1 MENTQSEYRLGQNGN
16 IDVVR
21 LGIIGDVSETRQLE
35 GEIRS
40 MEEAKLIPVLLGE
53 VSQDIQESS
62 YNEVWKL
69 VDAVYVAP
77 SFHSCEE
84 FIRLALINGK
94 HVLCSIPVSLNKT
107 TIEEFYEIAREK
119 RCVLMNSFNFLYSPV
134 FLEILGKIQNNEFF
148 SVRSVEVD
156 FSNLRISKNR
166 GFIPECEIND
176 MKKEAAYPLAVIA
189 RILGW
194 EGLQYKWVPAT
205 PLESNRRVYL
215 ELKLK
220 RDKNTRATLTLGQ
233 GRDILVINGLLY
245 SIVVPT
251 PWWKADKYEIY
262 CRDNNEPCIWKPS
275 PSLKKQNGRQRE
287 LENFVRAIKEN
298 DFCMYSSH
306 KDSLFIAGVM
316 SGFPS
321 QANTIFS

>member
-1 MENTQSEYRLGQNGN
+1 MENTQSEYRLGQNRN
-16 IDVVR
+16 IDVIR
-21 LGIIGDVSETRQLE
+21 LGIVGDVSETRQLE
-35 GEIRS
+35 KEIRS
-40 MEEAKLIPVLLGE
+40 IEEAKLIPVLLDK
-53 VSQDIQESS
+53 VNQDSQIDS

-69 VDAVYVAP
+69 VDAVYIAP
-77 SFHSCEE
+77 SCHLREE
-84 FIRLALINGK
+84 FIRLALRNGK
-94 HVLCSIPVSLNKT
+94 HVLCSIPVSLNKE

-119 RCVLMNSFNFLYSPV
+119 RCVLMNSFDFLHSPV

-156 FSNLRISKNR
+156 FSNLRISKNL

-205 PLESNRRVYL
+205 PSETNGRVYW
-215 ELKLK
+215 EVKFK
-220 RDKNTRATLTLGQ
+220 GDENTRATVTLGQ
-233 GRDILVINGLLY
+233 GRDNLVINGLRY
-245 SIVVPT
+245 SIIVPA

-262 CRDNNEPCIWKPS
+262 CRDNNEPCIQIPF
-275 PSLKKQNGRQRE
+275 SLPKKQNERQRE
-287 LENFVRAIKEN
+287 LLDFARSIKKN
-298 DFCMYSSH
+298 DFCMCSSH

-316 SGFPS
+316 SGFFS
-321 QANTIFS
+321 QANTISS

>member
-21 LGIIGDVSETRQLE
+21 LGIIGNVSETRQLE
-35 GEIRS
+35 KEIRS
-40 MEEAKLIPVLLGE
+40 IEEAKLIPVLLDK
-53 VSQDIQESS
+53 VNQDSQIDS

-69 VDAVYVAP
+69 VDAVYIAP
-77 SFHSCEE
+77 SCHLREE
-84 FIRLALINGK
+84 FVRLALRNGK
-94 HVLCSIPVSLNKT
+94 HVLCSIPVSLDKEI
-107 TIEEFYEIAREK
+107 IEEFYEIAREK
-119 RCVLMNSFNFLYSPV
+119 RCVLMNSFDFLYSPV

-205 PLESNRRVYL
+205 PSETNGRVYW
-215 ELKLK
+215 EVKFK
-220 RDKNTRATLTLGQ
+220 RGENTRATVTLGQ
-233 GRDILVINGLLY
+233 GRNNLVINGLLY

-251 PWWKADKYEIY
+251 PWWKANKYEIY
-262 CRDNNEPCIWKPS
+262 CRDNNDSCIWEPS

-321 QANTIFS
+321 QANTISS